1 MLASAEASRVG
12 YGLPTFF
19 RSRSTAPLGSIIAV
33 ALGLALW
40 AGCGS
45 NGSGESTG
53 NVPPESIQGPPP
65 KALLGTYRVALKPG
79 DLPPRPSP
87 PRERPLTESPPT
99 WKLTIANSGG
109 PTGGRDFAIS
119 STDTALG
126 LLEKSDFG
134 VQGSLLALHQEECQG
149 PQGYVFHENEY
160 RWDLKGDTLR
170 FRTISNS
177 CPDRVAETILT
188 SRTWSKVR

>member
-1 MLASAEASRVG
+1 MLAGAEACRVG
-12 YGLPTFF
+12 HGLPTVF
-19 RSRSTAPLGSIIAV
+19 RSRSIAALGLIVAV

-45 NGSGESTG
+45 NGSGDSTG

-65 KALLGTYRVALKPG
+65 KALLGTYGVALKPG

-87 PRERPLTESPPT
+87 RERVLTESPPT

-109 PTGGRDFAIS
+109 PSGGRDFAIS
-119 STDTALG
+119 STDPALG
-126 LLEKSDFG
+126 LLEQSDFG
-134 VQGSLLALHQEECQG
+134 VQGNLLALHQEECQS

-160 RWDLKGDTLR
+160 RWDLSGNSLR
-170 FRTISNS
+170 FSTISNS